1 MKYLLI
7 TLMLL
12 NLSSSSI
19 IEQVALKQNSIGQQ
33 CDNSINAFTVTTF
46 SVVPFPPQRGSP
58 LTRIMS
64 GVFNSNQTI
73 TGIQGSGYIYGQ
85 HYFFLNE
92 FFPSKGNFTVGQ
104 TISIQDVIPFPSN
117 APSGFYTFIGGIVN
131 SNSQSI
137 NCWTVS
143 FSLA

>member
-1 MKYLLI
+1 MFLS
-7 TLMLL
+7 
-12 NLSSSSI
+12 LSSSM
-19 IEQVALKQNSIGQQ
+19 ALDQTHLTQSSVGQS
-33 CDNSINAFTVTTF
+33 CENSINGFTVTTF

-64 GVFNSNQTI
+64 GTFNSNQSI
-73 TGIQGSGYIYGQ
+73 TGIQGAGYIYGQ
-85 HYFFLNE
+85 QYIFLNE
-92 FFPSKGNFTVGQ
+92 FFPSKGNFTAGQ

-131 SNSQSI
+131 TKSQSI

-143 FSLA
+143 FNLA